1 MNGDTGTIGSGKI
14 RGGVLA
20 SPLFG
25 VPKNVLWTRSLY
37 KSVRVEMAKCKAP
50 LLDFWG
56 PRNFRTAELYSQK
69 GCLKKIKTLMLRR
82 FF

>member
-1 MNGDTGTIGSGKI
+1 MMPYHSKQQNKDEVS
-14 RGGVLA
+14 RLP
-20 SPLFG
+20 PLFG

-37 KSVRVEMAKCKAP
+37 KSTRVEMAKCKAP
-50 LLDFWG
+50 LLNFWG

-82 FF
+82 YV